1 MLKNVK
7 LSVAIWLL
15 FGTASSLAQDSRVRP
30 CLHSQPEAPA
40 QRARRQL
47 ALKVARE
54 INFAESAYRAKP
66 NFRQQPSYRPL
77 RELANISPVPAG
89 FTVQFYTDGPT
100 YTFSMKDSL
109 DACEYALF
117 SDQDQGIY
125 EATPTPKV
133 SILPLGTH

>member
-1 MLKNVK
+1 MSKKVE

-15 FGTASSLAQDSRVRP
+15 FGTASSLAQDPRVRP

-40 QRARRQL
+40 QRVRRQL

-77 RELANISPVPAG
+77 RDLANISPVPDG

-125 EATPTPKV
+125 EATPTPAAR
-133 SILPLGTH
+133 ILPLGTH

>member
-1 MLKNVK
+1 MRKNVEV
-7 LSVAIWLL
+7 SMVIWLL
-15 FGTASSLAQDSRVRP
+15 FGTASSLAQEPRVRP

-47 ALKVARE
+47 ALKMARE
-54 INFAESAYRAKP
+54 INLAESVYRPKP

-89 FTVQFYTDGPT
+89 FTVQLSTDGPT
-100 YTFSMKDSL
+100 YTFSVKDSL
-109 DACEYALF
+109 DACEYAIF

-125 EATPTPKV
+125 EATPTPTV
-133 SILPLGTH
+133 GVVPLVTH